1 MAPSV
6 WYWCLPARQEEA
18 GRREVGRKMPAG
30 AGHHSDGRL
39 AITETK
45 GPHHAGGDSEGS
57 EPTSGEDSFPSFC
70 KAPSRGA
77 LVMTTMFP
85 LNQRTLRG
93 SHGQQKR
100 KTLWFCLSACQ
111 GTSTH
116 TRSLRRASISTTGL
130 SGSSRASRPLQLTQP
145 ATRWK
150 TLG

>member
-1 MAPSV
+1 
-6 WYWCLPARQEEA
+6 
-18 GRREVGRKMPAG
+18 MPAG

-93 SHGQQKR
+93 SHGQQKG
-100 KTLWFCLSACQ
+100 KHFGFACQ
-111 GTSTH
+111 HVRAPQPTH
-116 TRSLRRASISTTGL
+116 AHFGEHLSLQQASV
-130 SGSSRASRPLQLTQP
+130 ARPEP
-145 ATRWK
+145 P
-150 TLG
+150 GPCS